1 MICLPEIRTSRGT
14 LCFHVFN
21 VAALPGDPGKHGAPA
36 AWRPE
41 NAGAGVGWTAG
52 GEPLAGGNPGRSE
65 GLRGKDLSLRQE
77 EGRRPGPREP
87 CPPGA
92 LRLRQRTCNRPAPCC
107 PGVMDARQ
115 PDDTNPAQRGLS
127 LQVAWFG
134 FRKPRVKG
142 DTKHFFVSLAKNRV
156 RLPVLLCPLQQSVT
170 V

>member
-1 MICLPEIRTSRGT
+1 M
-14 LCFHVFN
+14 FN

-41 NAGAGVGWTAG
+41 NAGAGVVWTAG

-107 PGVMDARQ
+107 PRVMDGPTAGGHQ
-115 PDDTNPAQRGLS
+115 PSPAWSLSPSGLGLASGSPVLKVTRSTFLS
-127 LQVAWFG
+127 LLQRIECDFWF
-134 FRKPRVKG
+134 FCVPCSRV
-142 DTKHFFVSLAKNRV
+142 
-156 RLPVLLCPLQQSVT
+156 
-170 V
+170 